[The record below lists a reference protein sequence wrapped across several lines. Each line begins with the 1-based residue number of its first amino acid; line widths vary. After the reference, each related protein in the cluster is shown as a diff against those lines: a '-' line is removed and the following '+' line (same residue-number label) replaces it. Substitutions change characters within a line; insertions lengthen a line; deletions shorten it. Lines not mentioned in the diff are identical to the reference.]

1 MRRITVGS
9 LVLVLLASLSWG
21 TGQMKGLQGLG
32 LSLSSQP
39 ESPIRVLS
47 TTHRAGGGYSI
58 LKVANVSDKM
68 VEAVAFGA
76 FVVAREQPQEPIFY
90 ETGLLPVELTPTGSS
105 EVSAF
110 IIPATKMTEIATRF
124 TGGAD
129 AQAGV
134 TRVRFSDGGV
144 WSYDPRQHGG
154 FSDRQDNA
162 GNMRACGFTALS
174 FGAVLRAAGFQAH
187 YECVESANQEYCTNE
202 DQGTSCTNTLCETGQ
217 PCPKQKCEI
226 RIGG

>member
-1 MRRITVGS
+1 MRRLTVGS
-9 LVLVLLASLSWG
+9 LVLVLLASLSLG
-21 TGQMKGLQGLG
+21 IGQMQDLRGLG
-32 LSLSSQP
+32 LSLSSQSD
-39 ESPIRVLS
+39 SPIKLLS
-47 TTHRAGGGYSI
+47 TTHRNGGGYSS
-58 LKVANVSDKM
+58 LKITNVSDNM
-68 VEAVAFGA
+68 VEGVAFGA
-76 FVVAREQPQEPIFY
+76 FVVAREQPREPILY
-90 ETGLLPVELTPTGSS
+90 ETALLPVELAPAGSA

-110 IIPATKMTEIATRF
+110 IIPATKLAEIATKF

-134 TRVRFSDGGV
+134 TRVKFSDGGV

-162 GNMRACGFTALS
+162 GNMRACGFMALS